1 MTQVLFRLIITLMVA
16 SSAFANDQV
25 GDAGLR
31 GSIECSLTG
40 ALFPP
45 SVGEPMLLTYNGL
58 MELEADGNG
67 RFVSGHMTTKG
78 VGDMNELRGRRSC
91 DFSLK
96 SGTYSVNPD
105 GTGQSQ
111 TTWTVWEG
119 GGFTGQLCSTDNL
132 SHRQHFHGLDLNNTR
147 MERKQV
153 IESFVVASKP
163 ARMMYWVGMDENG
176 VTVAVCK
183 RKQPDR

>member
-1 MTQVLFRLIITLMVA
+1 MVRSIEGVMEQVLYVLMIILLI
-16 SSAFANDQV
+16 SAPTFADDPVRNPS
-25 GDAGLR
+25 LR

-45 SVGEPMLLTYNGL
+45 SVGEPVMLTYTGS
-58 MELEADGNG
+58 MELEADGTG

-78 VGDMNELRGRRSC
+78 VGDMNELRGRRAC

-96 SGTYSVNPD
+96 SGTYSVSPD

-132 SHRQHFHGLDLNNTR
+132 SHRQHFQGLDLNNTR
-147 MERKQV
+147 MERTRV
-153 IESFVVASKP
+153 VENFVVASKP
-163 ARMMYWVGMDENG
+163 A
-176 VTVAVCK
+176 
-183 RKQPDR
+183 

>member
-1 MTQVLFRLIITLMVA
+1 MKRVLSGLMVTLLIA
-16 SSAFANDQV
+16 WPAFANDSLD
-25 GDAGLR
+25 DAGLR

-45 SVGEPMLLTYNGL
+45 SVGEPVMLTYTGS

-67 RFVSGHMTTKG
+67 RFVGGHMTTKG

-96 SGTYSVNPD
+96 SGTYAVNAD

-119 GGFTGQLCSTDNL
+119 GGFTGRLCSTDNL
-132 SHRQHFHGLDLNNTR
+132 SHRQHFQGLDLNNTR
-147 MERKQV
+147 MERKEV
-153 IESFVVASKP
+153 IESFVVANKP
-163 ARMMYWVGMDENG
+163 AGMMYWVGMDENG

-183 RKQPDR
+183 RKQ

>member
-1 MTQVLFRLIITLMVA
+1 MKQTVFKLIAVA
-16 SSAFANDQV
+16 LLVSPALASDPL
-25 GDAGLR
+25 GHDILR
-31 GSIECSLTG
+31 GPIHCSLTG

-45 SVGEPMLLTYNGL
+45 SVGEPMMLAYTGS
-58 MELEADGNG
+58 MELVADGNG
-67 RFVSGHMTTKG
+67 RFIRGHMSTKG
-78 VGDMNELRGRRSC
+78 VGDMNELRSRRSC

-96 SGTYSVNPD
+96 SGTYRTEPD

-119 GGFTGQLCSTDNL
+119 GGFTGQLCSSDNL
-132 SHRQHFHGLDLNNTR
+132 SHRQHFQGLDLNNTT

-153 IESFVVASKP
+153 AESFVIASKP
-163 ARMMYWVGMDENG
+163 AAMMYWVGIDENG

-183 RKQPDR
+183 RE